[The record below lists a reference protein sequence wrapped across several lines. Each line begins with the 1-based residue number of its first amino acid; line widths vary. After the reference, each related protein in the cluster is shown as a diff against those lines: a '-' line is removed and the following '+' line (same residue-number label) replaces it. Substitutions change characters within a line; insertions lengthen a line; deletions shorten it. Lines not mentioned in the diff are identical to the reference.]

1 MVERHPSLKPVVIGL
16 LPPPSLESF
25 HAALGAVEKRVL
37 DSVPRGIGLRD
48 EYVWTRMRGPLEEYV
63 TEARHFLAVFCPAG
77 ATDAAAAPTDDTQH
91 PTTTFSFLVTLTASV
106 RRVEAVLPRGCTARQ
121 SRTDPLS
128 AHLQPALY
136 NHWHLFATRIAAAIN
151 THGRMLSAE
160 AVRTWFRQLDDLV
173 GQDPHADAVSQRAL
187 EALRD
192 RFVRDIGWIVG
203 LRPVAAPS
211 DAMDDEL

>member
-1 MVERHPSLKPVVIGL
+1 M
-16 LPPPSLESF
+16 
-25 HAALGAVEKRVL
+25 L

-63 TEARHFLAVFCPAG
+63 TEARHFLAIFCPTAA
-77 ATDAAAAPTDDTQH
+77 ATDPSAPTPTDDTQH

-106 RRVEAVLPRGCTARQ
+106 RRVEAVLPRGCMARQ
-121 SRTDPLS
+121 NRTDPLS
-128 AHLQPALY
+128 AHLQPALF
-136 NHWHLFATRIAAAIN
+136 NHWNLFATRIAAAVN

-173 GQDPHADAVSQRAL
+173 GHDPHADAVSQRAL
-187 EALRD
+187 EALRE

-203 LRPVAAPS
+203 LRPSAPS
-211 DAMDDEL
+211 DAMDAEL